1 MAQNVGQKKEMKC
14 NEVGIQIIKTFEG
27 FRSSPYLCAAGVV
40 TVGFGTTRGSDGRPI
55 RMDMEP
61 VTKDVGLQLLLN
73 DLAKVERSV
82 GRLIKIG
89 LNSNEFSSLCSFC
102 YNVGSGNLQ
111 MSTLRSKL
119 NRGDRDGAA
128 DEFPKWRRAGG
139 RILAGLV
146 RRREMERQ
154 LFVSEHN
161 VR

>member
-1 MAQNVGQKKEMKC
+1 MHINERGIEMVK
-14 NEVGIQIIKTFEG
+14 IFEG
-27 FRSSPYLCAAGVV
+27 LALRPYVCAGGVNS
-40 TVGFGTTRGSDGRPI
+40 VGYGATRGSDGRPI

-154 LFVSEHN
+154 LFVSE
-161 VR
+161 RDG